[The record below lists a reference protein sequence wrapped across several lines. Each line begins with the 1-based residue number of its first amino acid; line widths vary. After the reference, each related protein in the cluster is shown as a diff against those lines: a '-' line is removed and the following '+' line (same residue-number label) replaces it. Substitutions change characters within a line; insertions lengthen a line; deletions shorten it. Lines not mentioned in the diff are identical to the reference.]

1 MSRGRSDDDGRP
13 TPGQLRVLVTVAH
26 AATPLGVSELVEPRP
41 TPRAVGS
48 PDAAV
53 ASQVHAVRRGA
64 ADHRFHAV
72 AALEARDQMALAVR
86 SLLAM
91 GMSTEA
97 VAKACDLSLVSVL
110 SLEHLADQVLKE
122 PSPPQ
127 RGRKR

>member
-1 MSRGRSDDDGRP
+1 
-13 TPGQLRVLVTVAH
+13 
-26 AATPLGVSELVEPRP
+26 
-41 TPRAVGS
+41 
-48 PDAAV
+48 
-53 ASQVHAVRRGA
+53 VRRGA

-91 GMSTEA
+91 GMSTDA
-97 VAKACDLSLVSVL
+97 VANACDLSLVSVL